1 MTHLIDTHVLI
12 WWLTEPSRLSPGC
25 LDSLGSGDVTVL
37 VSAVSAYEIEFK
49 RHIDPLLQRLP
60 TDLATAVFSEG
71 FDWLPIA
78 PEDAI
83 IAGQLPRHHRDPW
96 DRLLI
101 AQGIR
106 SRCPII
112 TRDSAFQA
120 YDVEL
125 LW

>member
-1 MTHLIDTHVLI
+1 MKCLIDTHVLI
-12 WWLTEPSRLSPGC
+12 WWLTDPSRLSPAC
-25 LDSLGSGDVTVL
+25 LDSLESGEASVL
-37 VSAVSAYEIEFK
+37 VSAISAYEIEFK
-49 RHIDPLLQRLP
+49 RHADPLLQRLP
-60 TDLATAVFSEG
+60 ADLVGAIFAEG

-101 AQGIR
+101 AQSIR

>member
-1 MTHLIDTHVLI
+1 MTLLIDTHVLI
-12 WWLTEPSRLSPGC
+12 WWLTEPSRLSSAC
-25 LDSLGSGDVTVL
+25 LDRLGSGDVSVL

-49 RHIDPLLQRLP
+49 RCADPLLQRLP
-60 TDLATAVFSEG
+60 ADLARAVFAEG
-71 FDWLPIA
+71 FDWLPIT

-83 IAGQLPRHHRDPW
+83 IAGKLPRHHRDPW

-106 SRCPII
+106 SQCPIM
-112 TRDSAFQA
+112 TRDRAFEA
-120 YDVEL
+120 YEIEL

>member
-1 MTHLIDTHVLI
+1 MTLLIDTHVLI
-12 WWLTEPSRLSPGC
+12 WWLTEPSRLSSAC
-25 LDSLGSGDVTVL
+25 LDSLGSGDASVL

-49 RHIDPLLQRLP
+49 RYADPLLQRLP
-60 TDLATAVFSEG
+60 ADLASAVFAEG
-71 FDWLPIA
+71 FDWLPIT

-106 SRCPII
+106 SQCPIM
-112 TRDSAFQA
+112 TRDRAFEA
-120 YDVEL
+120 YEIEL